1 MAQEQQAIVW
11 DVATVFILSG
21 SVWCGF
27 SSVEPFRRWMHTLAH
42 FHPRVAR
49 PLYMAWEAAA
59 WSDDDL
65 SLLPDL
71 IIRIDR
77 LLTTLICVLIRL
89 HSFAGSSAV

>member
-27 SSVEPFRRWMHTLAH
+27 SSVEPFLAH

-49 PLYMAWEAAA
+49 PLHGM
-59 WSDDDL
+59 
-65 SLLPDL
+65 
-71 IIRIDR
+71 
-77 LLTTLICVLIRL
+77 
-89 HSFAGSSAV
+89 GSARQLGPMMI